1 LILRL
6 TCPTCNRDTYNPSV
20 ESFRACPYC
29 GILFSGKHGT
39 NKRKDSR
46 LKKEIPFVFPYK
58 DQFLEA
64 SIINISE
71 KGLGIKIYGR
81 IPLSLGDVLNLS
93 VSGSSVKARIMWASD
108 NPDIFITVMG
118 LQVLD
123 GKLNLS

>member
-1 LILRL
+1 M
-6 TCPTCNRDTYNPSV
+6 
-20 ESFRACPYC
+20 FA
-29 GILFSGKHGT
+29 
-39 NKRKDSR
+39 
-46 LKKEIPFVFPYK
+46 YK